1 MDANSNL
8 RQTHHLQQSVNGVGR
23 KNILK
28 TEVVPRQITPAEF
41 NNWMNYIHR
50 QRR

>member
-23 KNILK
+23 KSFYILTK
-28 TEVVPRQITPAEF
+28 IF
-41 NNWMNYIHR
+41 
-50 QRR
+50 